1 MGTDCKSVSIAY
13 VGSNPTRP
21 NIKEWQIIY
30 YLIVFFGMHLL
41 TNVNNTSY
49 RSYLGMWWFD
59 EFTIFKWIVSRVWLR
74 EKNIST
80 RFKDNVNYLFLTL
93 GSKSIKDGLK
103 SLNDEYRLKLSS
115 KEISP
120 EITFES
126 YLLDN
131 GKMSNPLLKSYNSYA
146 IN

>member
-1 MGTDCKSVSIAY
+1 MNSPFLS
-13 VGSNPTRP
+13 
-21 NIKEWQIIY
+21 EL
-30 YLIVFFGMHLL
+30 YLEYGL
-41 TNVNNTSY
+41 
-49 RSYLGMWWFD
+49 
-59 EFTIFKWIVSRVWLR
+59 EK
-74 EKNIST
+74 KNIST